1 MHNICICFKMFS
13 PFYSFNEL
21 VHFGDSFVENRDA
34 ASPYVAAVVRVA
46 SRFLWSVVAISMPNW
61 S

>member
-1 MHNICICFKMFS
+1 MFS

-21 VHFGDSFVENRDA
+21 VHFGDSFVEKRDA